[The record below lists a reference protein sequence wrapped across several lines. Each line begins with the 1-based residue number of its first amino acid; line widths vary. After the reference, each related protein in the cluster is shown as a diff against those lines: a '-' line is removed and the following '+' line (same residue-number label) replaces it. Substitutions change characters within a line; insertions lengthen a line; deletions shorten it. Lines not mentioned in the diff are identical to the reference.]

1 MNKQKFSLIVF
12 IIGIFTLIA
21 GAVALVLNFVIK
33 PDMRDAEYLVEVGEW
48 AEEENEG
55 VIWKFTE
62 IGKGTLTTNN
72 HVNDYDFIWAIDGE
86 TLKIET
92 KWLYDLNNDF
102 TYKVN
107 QSDKTLTLTAGE
119 TEYKFH
125 AVEKQEEP
133 VTEEANNQQISISVP
148 QVALMPRFDKMT
160 ISSSGIMCV
169 QWNSL
174 PASLSIDSRAFF
186 AIGLVVEQIDK
197 AIRTSPSFK

>member
-12 IIGIFTLIA
+12 IIGLFALIA
-21 GAVALVLNFVIK
+21 GAVTLVLRFVIK
-33 PDMRDAEYLVEVGEW
+33 PDMRDAEYLVEIGEW
-48 AEEENEG
+48 AEEDADG
-55 VIWKFTE
+55 VIWRFTE

-92 KWLYDLNNDF
+92 KWLYELNNDF

-107 QSDKTLTLTAGE
+107 QGEKTLTLTAGE

-133 VTEEANNQQISISVP
+133 KEEPQEEQTEN
-148 QVALMPRFDKMT
+148 
-160 ISSSGIMCV
+160 
-169 QWNSL
+169 
-174 PASLSIDSRAFF
+174 
-186 AIGLVVEQIDK
+186 
-197 AIRTSPSFK
+197 

>member
-1 MNKQKFSLIVF
+1 MNKQKISLIVF
-12 IIGIFTLIA
+12 IIGIFVLVA
-21 GAVALVLNFVIK
+21 GAVTLILSFVIK

-92 KWLYDLNNDF
+92 KWLHELNNDF

-107 QSDKTLTLTAGE
+107 QGDKTLTLSSGE
-119 TEYKFH
+119 NGYKFH
-125 AVEKQEEP
+125 AVEKQEK
-133 VTEEANNQQISISVP
+133 P
-148 QVALMPRFDKMT
+148 QE
-160 ISSSGIMCV
+160 
-169 QWNSL
+169 
-174 PASLSIDSRAFF
+174 
-186 AIGLVVEQIDK
+186 EQIEN
-197 AIRTSPSFK
+197 

>member
-1 MNKQKFSLIVF
+1 MNKQKVSLIVF
-12 IIGIFTLIA
+12 IIGIFTLVA
-21 GAVALVLNFVIK
+21 GAVALVLSFVIK

-72 HVNDYDFIWAIDGE
+72 HINDYDFIWAIDGE

-107 QSDKTLTLTAGE
+107 QGDKTLTLTTGE
-119 TEYKFH
+119 TEYRFK

-133 VTEEANNQQISISVP
+133 VTEEANN
-148 QVALMPRFDKMT
+148 
-160 ISSSGIMCV
+160 
-169 QWNSL
+169 
-174 PASLSIDSRAFF
+174 
-186 AIGLVVEQIDK
+186 
-197 AIRTSPSFK
+197 